1 MTPQIQYFVEQ
12 IESTLMLDILEY
24 NELDLYDIATD
35 LISHNDDAMFADICQ
50 AYEVVKHHLLGEEIK
65 PYRPC

>member
-12 IESTLMLDILEY
+12 IEATLMLDIMEE

-35 LISHNDDAMFADICQ
+35 LIRHNDDTMFADICQ
-50 AYEVVKHHLLGEEIK
+50 AYEVVKHHLLG
-65 PYRPC
+65 